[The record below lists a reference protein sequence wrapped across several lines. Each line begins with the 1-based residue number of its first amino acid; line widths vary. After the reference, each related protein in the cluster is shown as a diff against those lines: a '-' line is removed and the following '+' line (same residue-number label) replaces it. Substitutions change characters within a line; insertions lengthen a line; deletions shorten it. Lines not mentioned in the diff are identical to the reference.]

1 MSFGAVAGITI
12 TIALILIMG
21 VGLMS
26 YVSSLVKNA
35 YQIKVELRND
45 VESAIARMDTEMD
58 RRGRALRKELGDD
71 AAKLRDSVQQ
81 DNDRRIKEIEDRL
94 QKTLQDLNTAGRDE
108 KAATQTALADMRRR
122 LKTLESDVVAIKTD
136 LSRRAALG
144 RALRDKDRADQTD
157 LAEAAPSP
165 APAPAPAPNEA
176 PAAASP
182 PSPPARQSAPVPVAP
197 SGGQRLQYGE
207 LEG

>member
-1 MSFGAVAGITI
+1 MGFGAVAVITI
-12 TIALILIMG
+12 VIALVLIMG

-45 VESAIARMDTEMD
+45 VESAIARMEGELD
-58 RRGRALRKELGDD
+58 RRGKALRKELGDD
-71 AAKLRDSVQQ
+71 TGKLRDSVQQ

-94 QKTLQDLNTAGRDE
+94 QKTLQDLTVAGRDE
-108 KAATQTALADMRRR
+108 KAATQTALTDMRRR
-122 LKTLESDVVAIKTD
+122 LKTLESDVVAIKGD

-144 RALRDKDRADQTD
+144 RALRDKDRADQADPAPTPSSTASAPD
-157 LAEAAPSP
+157 EAPPARPAPPPP
-165 APAPAPAPNEA
+165 APAAVPA
-176 PAAASP
+176 
-182 PSPPARQSAPVPVAP
+182 AP